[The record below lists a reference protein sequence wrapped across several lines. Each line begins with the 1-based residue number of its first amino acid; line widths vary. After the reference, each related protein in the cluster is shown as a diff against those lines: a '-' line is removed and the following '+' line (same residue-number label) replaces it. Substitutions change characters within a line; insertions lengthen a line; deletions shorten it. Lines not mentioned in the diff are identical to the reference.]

1 MRGSVMK
8 PHTIS
13 LESVPDEPLRVEAEL
28 PVSVAAIDREPLL
41 ALLPLRLAGELSRIE
56 GGYALTARLAYD
68 GQLECSRCLSPYPFR
83 EDEEFTLLLN
93 PRPSVSAP
101 GAAKEVELAPADLDT
116 QYYDPA
122 QPIVELIPIAEERVQ
137 MALPMKPLC
146 RTDCRG
152 LCPTC
157 GKDLNL
163 GSCACVRDTVDP
175 RWEALRGLREK
186 V

>member
-1 MRGSVMK
+1 MK
-8 PHTIS
+8 PLTVS
-13 LESVPDEPLRVEAEL
+13 LESVPDEPLPVEAEL
-28 PVSVAAIDREPLL
+28 SVSVAAIDREPLL
-41 ALLPLRLAGELSRIE
+41 ALSPLHLAGEVSRID
-56 GGYALTARLAYD
+56 GGYTLAARLAYD
-68 GQLECSRCLSPYPFR
+68 GQLECSRCLSPYSFR
-83 EDEEFTLLLN
+83 EDQEFTLLLT
-93 PRPSVSAP
+93 PRPIPAGAP
-101 GAAKEVELAPADLDT
+101 KEVELAPADLDT

-122 QPIVELIPIAEERVQ
+122 QPAVELLPIAEERVQ

-146 RTDCRG
+146 RADCLG